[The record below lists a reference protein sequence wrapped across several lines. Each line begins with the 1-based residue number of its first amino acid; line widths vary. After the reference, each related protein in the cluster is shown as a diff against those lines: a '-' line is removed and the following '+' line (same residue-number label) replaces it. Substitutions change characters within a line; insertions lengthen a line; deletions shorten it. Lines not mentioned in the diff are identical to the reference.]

1 MKPKLWPC
9 LAYARDPADLEHG
22 ASDAHCAA
30 HHRSDLIN
38 AICQQ
43 LRMETLCPTDDE
55 DVPELVM
62 FRAVEG
68 RLCLSAISY
77 FEAAAADRAMETFW
91 QRVQAEAAPSV
102 RKRKSA

>member
-1 MKPKLWPC
+1 VIL
-9 LAYARDPADLEHG
+9 LTLSTAQATHIAQHITDP
-22 ASDAHCAA
+22 
-30 HHRSDLIN
+30 DLIN